1 MHRTI
6 KLNCTSPRVS
16 KGDTFNDSLSPPL
29 RRGLVHLSVAIVV
42 VVLIGFLLLPSV
54 FAQET
59 GGVKGKVRNMSD
71 QGIAG
76 ATISARQKGVDLK
89 TAKTDAKGNFL
100 LDGLESGVYNLAFEA
115 RGYAMAVQYNVE
127 IKKGKV
133 RDLGGR
139 LILLVDRGTRVIVK
153 GSVFFKEGTS
163 APGAKVEVETVAA
176 DGSVRKLGETMTD
189 YLGEFSFSQPER
201 AAKLRFKAYYNDGK
215 GSKDIDVDSAMI
227 YRLSVMLDI
236 ARPGK

>member
-16 KGDTFNDSLSPPL
+16 KGDSELLNVSPSLT
-29 RRGLVHLSVAIVV
+29 RGLAHQSVAIIL
-42 VVLIGFLLLPSV
+42 VLIGFFLVSPV
-54 FAQET
+54 FPQTT

-76 ATISARQKGVDLK
+76 ATISARQNGVDLK
-89 TAKTDAKGNFL
+89 TAKTDARGNFL
-100 LDGLESGVYNLAFEA
+100 LDGLEPGIYNLAFEA
-115 RGYAMAVQYNVE
+115 KGYAMAVQYNVE
-127 IKKGKV
+127 VKKGKV

-139 LILLVDRGTRVIVK
+139 LILLVDRGSRVIVK

-163 APGAKVEVETVAA
+163 APGVRVEVESVAS
-176 DGSVRKLGETMTD
+176 DGFTRKLGETMTD